1 MREPKKFSDSERQST
16 ILRFTSAVR
25 NSRLLLGTPRNQ
37 VTAKINRVTRDRAV
51 GIRVTYKAPGAAEG

>member
-1 MREPKKFSDSERQST
+1 MCEPKKFGSNERQST
-16 ILRFTSAVR
+16 ILRFITGVR
-25 NSRLLLGTPRNQ
+25 NNRLLLGTPRNQ